1 MQTKQWFQKKNSV
14 LTEKNVSLKVVK
26 AVNIT
31 EMNEPTYLNKERLF
45 SEYHR
50 ELRAWKNIVAEGIK
64 CNVAVDEVIKD
75 NERYH
80 GRALGFLVALKCLPF
95 SVMSDAE
102 IEVLRQELVQVMHI
116 TTNLIEVYKNE

>member
-1 MQTKQWFQKKNSV
+1 
-14 LTEKNVSLKVVK
+14 
-26 AVNIT
+26 
-31 EMNEPTYLNKERLF
+31 MNEPTYLNKERLL
-45 SEYHR
+45 SEYRR
-50 ELRAWKNIVAEGIK
+50 ELRAWKNIVTEGIK

-80 GRALGFLVALKCLPF
+80 GRALGFLVALKCLPL

-102 IEVLRQELVQVMHI
+102 IEVLRQELVDVMHT